1 MPLIGLREPV
11 IGSTARVTKRLFD
24 IGVARVGLS
33 IFYFTIFV
41 PFGVAARLSGNLLG
55 PRASAK
61 ASYWQPRPAR
71 EAKVSDAQ
79 KQF

>member
-1 MPLIGLREPV
+1 MPEKLKRAWLLWKAFGQAIGD
-11 IGSTARVTKRLFD
+11 F
-24 IGVARVGLS
+24 VARVGLS

-55 PRASAK
+55 PRDSAK

>member
-1 MPLIGLREPV
+1 MPEKLKRAWLLWKAFGHAIGD
-11 IGSTARVTKRLFD
+11 F
-24 IGVARVGLS
+24 VARVGLS
-33 IFYFTIFV
+33 IFYFTIFL

-55 PRASAK
+55 TRAPAK

>member
-1 MPLIGLREPV
+1 MPEKLKRAWLLWKAFGHAIGD
-11 IGSTARVTKRLFD
+11 F
-24 IGVARVGLS
+24 VARVGLS
-33 IFYFTIFV
+33 IFYFTIFL

>member
-1 MPLIGLREPV
+1 MPEKLKRAWLLWKAFGKAIGD
-11 IGSTARVTKRLFD
+11 F
-24 IGVARVGLS
+24 VARVGLS
-33 IFYFTIFV
+33 IFYFTIFL

-55 PRASAK
+55 SRASAK